1 MENELAELAERAL
14 LLVPNGSRIG
24 LGTGHA
30 ALAFVRTLGRSVS
43 QGFRVHG
50 VPTSEATAQL
60 AKSLGI
66 PLDTLDADEPLE
78 LTVDGADEVEEKT
91 LYLIKGWGGALLRER
106 VVAAASKR
114 QVILVTK
121 EKIVPRIGTRGKLPV
136 EVLPFAEPLCRR
148 RILQLPF
155 GLEPIVREEQGRPYV
170 TDSGHWIL
178 DCALQPVNDP
188 FALDRALRS
197 IPGVMDTGL
206 FLGTASLVLV
216 ADGNDVTE
224 MKRT

>member
-1 MENELAELAERAL
+1 MEQELLELAERAL
-14 LLVPNGSRIG
+14 QLVPDGSRIG

-30 ALAFVRTLGRSVS
+30 ALAFVHALGRRVS
-43 QGFRVHG
+43 QGFRVRG

-60 AKSLGI
+60 ASSVGI
-66 PLDTLDADEPLE
+66 VLDTLNADEPLE

-106 VVAAASKR
+106 VVAAASMR

-121 EKIVPRIGTRGKLPV
+121 EKLVPRIGTRGKLPV

-148 RILQLPF
+148 RIRQLPF
-155 GLEPIVREEQGRPYV
+155 GLAPVVREEQGRPYV

-216 ADGNDVTE
+216 AEGNVVTE

>member
-1 MENELAELAERAL
+1 MDQGLLEVAERAL
-14 LLVPNGSRIG
+14 QLVPDGSRIG

-30 ALAFVRTLGRSVS
+30 AMAFVRALGKRVS
-43 QGFRVHG
+43 QGFRVRG
-50 VPTSEATAQL
+50 VPTSEATAVL
-60 AKSLGI
+60 AKSLNI
-66 PLDTLDADEPLE
+66 PLDTLDIDQPLE

-114 QVILVTK
+114 QVILITQ
-121 EKIVPRIGTRGKLPV
+121 EKLVPRIGTRGKLPI

-148 RILQLPF
+148 RIRQLPF
-155 GLEPIVREEQGRPYV
+155 GLEPVIREERGRPYV

-178 DCALQPVNDP
+178 DCALQPVSDP

-197 IPGVMDTGL
+197 IPGVMDIGL

-216 ADGNDVTE
+216 ADGNVVTE